1 MNSSRF
7 NEVREKALSLENRFD
22 SVIRSGPHH
31 GQHPGTITD
40 TWAPAKKIGA
50 AYSLNDYAV
59 RRLTRVRE
67 IHKITTKLIEAWEEA
82 VDVSKWTLQR
92 PPASPRNTFK
102 PSGNTA
108 RDENGISPND
118 GEITPGAE
126 GPYPLRHSD
135 TPREGSRE
143 LHPHDS
149 REARRA

>member
-7 NEVREKALSLENRFD
+7 NEVRKKALSLENRFD

-67 IHKITTKLIEAWEEA
+67 IHKITTKLIEARKE
-82 VDVSKWTLQR
+82 TPQR
-92 PPASPRNTFK
+92 SQAS
-102 PSGNTA
+102 
-108 RDENGISPND
+108 
-118 GEITPGAE
+118 
-126 GPYPLRHSD
+126 
-135 TPREGSRE
+135 
-143 LHPHDS
+143 DS
-149 REARRA
+149 RSSPPRFPRIVRMEFA